1 MRIIDSSNIC
11 ISNNIISKNNLSGIH
26 CISRDKISSDIEISN
41 NSIENNN
48 GNGIEIDGAQSDI
61 KDNKIGNNKW
71 GIYSKSGNYSLENN
85 TFYNETENND
95 DSGKM
100 IQTYLLTVTPVDENN
115 RSIEDITV
123 IVYNSYNNE
132 EWNDSTYWTTTPPP
146 GGIMAHGRYI
156 YSPSHECIEYI
167 VFNNGSK
174 QIYTPHTIYSYNE
187 DIGSNVSNVYMNQDK
202 HIYVLLDLQ
211 YDSDNDSIPD
221 FFDYDDDNDGYN
233 DTIEIAD
240 NTDPLSFDSFPIDFD
255 KDFLPDAIDP
265 DIDNDGILNKDDDYP
280 YDPDKWEKEKDDSK

>member
-1 MRIIDSSNIC
+1 
-11 ISNNIISKNNLSGIH
+11 
-26 CISRDKISSDIEISN
+26 
-41 NSIENNN
+41 
-48 GNGIEIDGAQSDI
+48 
-61 KDNKIGNNKW
+61 
-71 GIYSKSGNYSLENN
+71 
-85 TFYNETENND
+85 
-95 DSGKM
+95 M
-100 IQTYLLTVTPVDENN
+100 IQHIGQQP
-115 RSIEDITV
+115 
-123 IVYNSYNNE
+123 
-132 EWNDSTYWTTTPPP
+132 PPP

-280 YDPDKWEKEKDDSK
+280 YDPDKWEKEKDDYSSELSTLILIVLIIIIFVALFKFVLKQRHDKNG